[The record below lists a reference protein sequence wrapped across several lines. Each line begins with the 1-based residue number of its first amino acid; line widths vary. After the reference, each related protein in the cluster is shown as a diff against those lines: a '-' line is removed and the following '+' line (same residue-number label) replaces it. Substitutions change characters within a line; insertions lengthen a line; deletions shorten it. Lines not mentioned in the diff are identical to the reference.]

1 MALPKIEYPT
11 FNVQLLSRKEPVKI
25 RPFLVREQKILMM
38 AVESKELDGVVD
50 ALTQIINLC
59 VVEDNFDVKKLP
71 LIDIETLFLHLRARS
86 VSENVD
92 VYFKCKNEIEPGKEC
107 GMVIDISVDLLND
120 VTIKNLISSNKIML
134 TDKIGVLMKYPS
146 IKQLNMKDTN
156 TEIVIDCI
164 DKIFDED
171 NVINASEADEDE
183 IKDFVEN
190 LSTSDYEK
198 LMNFV
203 ASVPTIYYKGSQ
215 KCPRCSFE
223 HNVVMEGLNDFFI

>member
-25 RPFLVREQKILMM
+25 RPFLVKEQKILMM
-38 AVESKELDGVVD
+38 AVETKELDGVID
-50 ALTQIINLC
+50 ALKQIINLC
-59 VVEDNFDVKKLP
+59 VVDDNFDVKDLP

-86 VSENVD
+86 VSENID
-92 VYFKCKNEIEPGKEC
+92 VYFKCKNEMEPGREC
-107 GMVIDISVDLLND
+107 GMVIDIAVDLLND

-146 IKQLNMKDTN
+146 IKQLNMKDSDVDM
-156 TEIVIDCI
+156 VIDCI

-171 NVINASEADEDE
+171 NVINASEASDDE

-190 LSTSDYEK
+190 LSTNHYDK
-198 LMNFV
+198 LMDFV
-203 ASVPTIYYKGSQ
+203 ASVPTIHYAKTQ